1 MYVSHHHHLRNV
13 YQFVLVFPPVN
24 LFSHH
29 FVMLETY
36 HFVFALPPV
45 DLFSLS
51 SKSNHECCLDIY
63 IKKVMCMILSPF
75 SQGRHHKITEKYVIG
90 LDKNVR
96 KVHFM
101 ISPSVVPRKP
111 LLMIKKYGN
120 KNSINFK

>member
-24 LFSHH
+24 LISHH
-29 FVMLETY
+29 LCHVRNL
-36 HFVFALPPV
+36 
-45 DLFSLS
+45 SLCICVAS
-51 SKSNHECCLDIY
+51 CRPLCHSKATMNVVLDIY

-75 SQGRHHKITEKYVIG
+75 SQGRHHKIKEKYVIG